1 MEAQQIEESK
11 IRETRQEGKR
21 PRFDDSSQTKP
32 KKRLYH
38 PEYSMGNKDRVSNRN
53 SQGGVHTFERPRC
66 ATCRKQHLGKCL
78 AGTDDCFVF
87 ASKNHKMRDSP
98 NIKAKAKREIN
109 LLKVV

>member
-1 MEAQQIEESK
+1 MTMLLNYMDIYRLMDNAEQIEESK

-66 ATCRKQHLGKCL
+66 ATCRSNNRVS
-78 AGTDDCFVF
+78 F
-87 ASKNHKMRDSP
+87 
-98 NIKAKAKREIN
+98 
-109 LLKVV
+109 LLERIVALHVLVRITR